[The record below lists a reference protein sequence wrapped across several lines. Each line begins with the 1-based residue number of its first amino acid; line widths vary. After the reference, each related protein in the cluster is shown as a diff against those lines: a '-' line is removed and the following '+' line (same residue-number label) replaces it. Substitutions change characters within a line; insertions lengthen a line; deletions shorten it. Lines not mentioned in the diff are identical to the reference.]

1 MRLRREAARA
11 NLFRLGVQ
19 MIEPS
24 AAQNQVARTIVDAAF
39 TVHRALGP
47 GLLETAYEE
56 CLVYE
61 LGTRGLRIERQV
73 GLPIVYRGERIEAA
87 YRIDLLVD
95 GRIVVEIKAAE
106 NLLPIHQAQRLT
118 YLKLSGHPLGF
129 LINFNVMRI
138 KDGVRRFVQTS

>member
-1 MRLRREAARA
+1 
-11 NLFRLGVQ
+11 

-39 TVHRALGP
+39 TVHRVLGP

-61 LGTRGLRIERQV
+61 LGARGITIEWQV

-87 YRIDLLVD
+87 YRMDLLVD
-95 GRIVVEIKAAE
+95 RNIVIKVKAAE
-106 NLLPIHQAQRLT
+106 TLLPIHQAQLLT
-118 YLKLSGHPLGF
+118 YLKLSGHPLRF

-138 KDGVRRFVQTS
+138 KDGVKRFVQTR